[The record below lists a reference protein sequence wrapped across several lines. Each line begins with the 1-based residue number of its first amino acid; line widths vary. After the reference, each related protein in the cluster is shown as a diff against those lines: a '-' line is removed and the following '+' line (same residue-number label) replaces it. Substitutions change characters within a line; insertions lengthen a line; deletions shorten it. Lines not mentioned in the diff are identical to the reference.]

1 MNALFSLFSLFVA
14 HAAHAAHAHQETPV
28 RATLGDGQIL
38 MGEVQTRTLRLMSGS
53 GMLEI
58 PLADV
63 GEVVPADQGGL
74 GASEGRVDVWLR
86 NGSELRGTW
95 ADPKLAMSV
104 AVGGDDVAV
113 DLPMNDLSRF
123 QLQGG
128 TRWPGGPIYRLRT
141 RDGDDFLID
150 PARTHLVLESVLG
163 TFEPLLS
170 ECASVAPIDDPRGT
184 WRVQLKTGTVLLG
197 NLQNGQLTV
206 ALPMGPEEISVAL
219 DDFVSLRVESW
230 NPRPA
235 PPRYSSSLDV
245 QEREPLS
252 RDYAPEPAR
261 AEALEAQSVETVAGT
276 THRKGRAA
284 GAPTSAPAAT
294 EVEDD
299 WFDSSALQSAKDA
312 QQP

>member
-1 MNALFSLFSLFVA
+1 MQTLLLFLSVA
-14 HAAHAAHAHQETPV
+14 YAAHKSPMTPV

-38 MGEVQTRTLRLMSGS
+38 MGEVQTRTLRLQSGS
-53 GMLEI
+53 GMLDI

-63 GEVVPADQGGL
+63 GEVVPADEGGL
-74 GASEGRVDVWLR
+74 GASNGRVDVWLR

-128 TRWPGGPIYRLRT
+128 SRWPGGPVYRLRT

-150 PARTHLVLESVLG
+150 PARTHLVVESVLG

-170 ECASVAPIDDPRGT
+170 ECTSVAPVDDPRGP
-184 WRVQLKTGTVLLG
+184 WRIQLKTGTVLLG
-197 NLQNGQLTV
+197 NLHDGQITV
-206 ALPMGPEEISVAL
+206 ALPMGPAEISVSL

-230 NPRPA
+230 YPRQAA
-235 PPRYSSSLDV
+235 PPVRDPS
-245 QEREPLS
+245 REDMPMEAPPNV
-252 RDYAPEPAR
+252 DYAPSEQQLESVSEAR
-261 AEALEAQSVETVAGT
+261 GG
-276 THRKGRAA
+276 RKASRAA
-284 GAPTSAPAAT
+284 PASPAPAPAAAADET
-294 EVEDD
+294 